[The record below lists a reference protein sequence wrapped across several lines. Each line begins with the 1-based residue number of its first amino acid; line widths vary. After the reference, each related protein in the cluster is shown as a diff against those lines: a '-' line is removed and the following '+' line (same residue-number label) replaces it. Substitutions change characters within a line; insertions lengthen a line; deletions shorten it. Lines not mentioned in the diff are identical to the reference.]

1 MPRDSVAEIKL
12 KYYNFFH
19 IRPIFVW
26 IHAAIQQILEGWQP
40 FPLIFSARNP
50 LNPPYQGD
58 LPSPALCTNPLNP
71 PYQGD
76 LYSPDP
82 SNSTNPLNPP
92 YQGTYILLIC

>member
-1 MPRDSVAEIKL
+1 MPRDSVAENKL

-26 IHAAIQQILEGWQP
+26 IQAAIQQILEGWQP
-40 FPLIFSARNP
+40 FPRIFSAR
-50 LNPPYQGD
+50 
-58 LPSPALCTNPLNP
+58 NPLNP

-92 YQGTYILLIC
+92 YQGTYILLTC